1 MRFTLGTVIALA
13 SVVLA
18 SCGGGGGGGSQPPPP
33 NSQTGPPTFGTTSFS
48 ATEDTDLSGRAP
60 ATDPNGDTISFART
74 SDPTR
79 GTVVSVNTATGEF
92 VYRPN
97 PNANGAD
104 SFGLR
109 ASDTAGNA
117 TNATVSITIAAVNDP
132 PSASVAA
139 LSTNDDTPVTSRV
152 VATDIDGDAVIVALA
167 RAPDNGTLSPF
178 TQDGTFTYDPARQ
191 FAGQD
196 SFDVRVTDAA
206 NESIVLTVPI
216 TVNPTTGAIYT
227 GSHSQVVIT
236 EPTAAPVAK
245 GLWDQFMRL
254 VAVHEGS
261 VTRPLPALPAV
272 LNLDVAGALT
282 GTAHIRGNLD
292 ATGLGSLRITY
303 TNFSDSQ
310 ATLNG
315 SEILDVLVAAPSRIR
330 RTYKNVAVKV
340 GTTEFTVNGSLV
352 REASGQVAGYSLRGD
367 VVIVPQNGA
376 AWWIRGADLFAQP
389 NFLLQRLIGSI
400 SVNQWSGTARIYDP
414 VRGYSEFAAEGGF
427 NFKRDTSNHSVL
439 AQPVGRGSLTAT
451 GAAQAKVWLS
461 SLSPATFAVEL
472 DLAARGR
479 PAKALP
485 FRRVDDFAV
494 ATGSDA
500 SHLLQAATALPFDT
514 TFAEI
519 GVPFFP
525 EGRFSE
531 HRQGKYLVHQWFI
544 DVAPPGSTA
553 QLEMA
558 DTPRPSITVDRE
570 GEYLLRLEVTEGNTK
585 STDYLN
591 LLALP
596 AGGIPGFPSPPLFT
610 REVPGASDLVD
621 VNTEV
626 TLDARKSWDVFGSAE
641 PPDYRWTVMNALS
654 GAVLVNAVPGSV
666 LRFTPT
672 VPGIYFAQFHRPDT
686 TSVAFVSK
694 RIYVSPAVRFS
705 AQTRLTPSGTERP
718 WVIDMDGDQRLDIV
732 AAPGFLA
739 NSALTLYRRKADGR
753 FEDGLPLPE
762 ISTANQGALW
772 LDDLSGDGR
781 IDVITQVGFNSDVFS
796 VAVQLPTGH
805 FAPAITLDNGARTCA
820 LGGLWKV
827 VGAVDVDRDGRN
839 DLIRS
844 FQCSDGITRWMLV
857 NKSSASVFAAGEEL
871 AIADAAWMWQGAAED
886 LDGDGD
892 RDLVGAPFFASS
904 LPSTV
909 NVLKLNA
916 SGGFDPSSITLSE
929 PYTPGTF
936 TIRDLDAD
944 DRADI
949 VLTRHPTIILGQNAN
964 GTFTERGKF
973 AGYFDVFEGRNVL
986 PIADV
991 TGDGRLD
998 IVLPASDPA
1007 EGQRLVVQQ
1016 PDGTFETRMPYLGPQ
1031 GEFIDLN
1038 GDGRPDV
1045 LTRLT
1050 FVFIMGPH

>member
-1 MRFTLGTVIALA
+1 MQFTPRAAVALA
-13 SVVLA
+13 TVMLA
-18 SCGGGGGGGSQPPPP
+18 SCGGGGGGGSEPPPP
-33 NSQTGPPTFGTTSFS
+33 TPQNGPPTFGTTSFS
-48 ATEDTDLSGRAP
+48 ANEDTDLTARAQ
-60 ATDPNGDTISFART
+60 ATDPNGDTITFART

-79 GTVVSVNTATGEF
+79 GTVVSLNTATGEF

-117 TNATVSITIAAVNDP
+117 ANATVSITIVAVNDP
-132 PSASVAA
+132 PSASVAPV
-139 LSTNDDTPVTSRV
+139 STNDDTAVTSRV
-152 VATDIDGDAVIVALA
+152 VATDIDGDPVTVSLA
-167 RAPDNGTLSPF
+167 RAPANGTLSPF
-178 TQDGTFTYDPARQ
+178 TQDGTFTYDPVRQ

-196 SFDVRVTDAA
+196 SFDVRVTDSAS
-206 NESIVLTVPI
+206 ESTVLTVPI
-216 TVNPTTGAIYT
+216 TVNRTGAVYT
-227 GSHSQVVIT
+227 GSQSQVIIT
-236 EPTAAPVAK
+236 EPNAAQVAK
-245 GLWDQFMRL
+245 GLWDQFTRL

-272 LNLDVAGALT
+272 LNLNVAGALT
-282 GTAHIRGNLD
+282 GTAHVTGNLD
-292 ATGLGSLRITY
+292 AAGLGSLRITY
-303 TNFSDSQ
+303 TNFADAE

-315 SEILDVLVAAPSRIR
+315 SEILDVLAATPPSRVR
-330 RTYKNVAVKV
+330 RTYKNMAVKV
-340 GTTEFTVNGSLV
+340 GTTEFIVNGSLV
-352 REASGQVAGYSLRGD
+352 REPSNQVAGYSLRGD

-389 NFLLQRLIGSI
+389 TSLPQRLLGST

-414 VRGYSEFAAEGGF
+414 VRGYSEFTAEGGF
-427 NFKRDTSNHSVL
+427 NFIRDGSNHSVL
-439 AQPVGRGSLTAT
+439 ARPFGRGSLTAT
-451 GAAQAKVWLS
+451 GVAQAKLWLT
-461 SLSPATFAVEL
+461 SLSWATFAVEL

-494 ATGSDA
+494 AQGSDA
-500 SHLLQAATALPFDT
+500 SHLLQANTSLPFDT
-514 TFAEI
+514 TIADI

-531 HRQGKYLVHQWFI
+531 HRQGKYLVHEWFI

-558 DTPRPSITVDRE
+558 DTPRPRITVDRQ

-585 STDYLN
+585 STDYLHV
-591 LLALP
+591 LAIP
-596 AGGIPGFPSPPLFT
+596 PNGVPGFPSPPLLT
-610 REVPGASDLVD
+610 RSVPGASDVVD

-626 TLDARKSWDVFGSAE
+626 TLDARKSWDTFGSAE
-641 PPDYRWTVMNALS
+641 PPDYRWTVTNAIS
-654 GAVLVNAVPGSV
+654 GALFVNTVPGSV
-666 LRFTPT
+666 LRFTPPE
-672 VPGIYFAQFHRPDT
+672 PGIYSALFHRPDT
-686 TSVAFVSK
+686 TSVTFVSK
-694 RIYVSPAVRFS
+694 LIYVRPTVRF
-705 AQTRLTPSGTERP
+705 APQTRLTPSGTERP

-739 NSALTLYRRKADGR
+739 NSVLTLYRRKTDGR

-772 LDDLSGDGR
+772 LDDLTGDGR

-820 LGGLWKV
+820 LGGSWKV

-844 FQCSDGITRWMLV
+844 FRCSDGITRWMLV
-857 NKSSASVFAAGEEL
+857 NKSLASGFAAGEEL

-892 RDLVGAPFFASS
+892 RDLVGEPFFTSF
-904 LPSTV
+904 PSTI

-929 PYTPGTF
+929 PYTPGTV
-936 TIRDLDAD
+936 TIKDLDAD
-944 DRADI
+944 GRADI
-949 VLTRHPTIILGQNAN
+949 VVTRNPTIILCQNAN
-964 GTFTERGKF
+964 GTFTERGKV
-973 AGYFDVFEGRNVL
+973 AGYFDVFDGRNVL

-998 IVLPASDPA
+998 IVLPAINAD
-1007 EGQRLVVQQ
+1007 GQRLVVQQ
-1016 PDGTFETRMPYLGPQ
+1016 PDGTFETRMPYLGPE

-1045 LTRLT
+1045 VSRLT
-1050 FVFIMGPH
+1050 FVWIMAPH

>member
-1 MRFTLGTVIALA
+1 MSATVALA
-13 SVVLA
+13 TVMLA
-18 SCGGGGGGGSQPPPP
+18 SCGGGGGGGGSQPPPP
-33 NSQTGPPTFGTTSFS
+33 NSQNGPPTFATTSFS
-48 ATEDTDLSGRAP
+48 ANEDTDLIARAQ
-60 ATDPNGDTISFART
+60 AIDPNGDVITFART

-79 GTVVSVNTATGEF
+79 GTVVSLNTATGEF

-97 PNANGAD
+97 PNANGTD
-104 SFGLR
+104 SFRLR

-117 TNATVSITIAAVNDP
+117 TTATVSLTIVAVNDP
-132 PSASVAA
+132 PDASVAA

-152 VATDIDGDAVIVALA
+152 VATDIDGDAVTFSLA
-167 RAPDNGTLSPF
+167 RAPANGTLSPF
-178 TQDGTFTYDPARQ
+178 AQDGTFTYDPARL

-216 TVNPTTGAIYT
+216 TVNATGGAVYT
-227 GSHSQVVIT
+227 GSQTQVVIT
-236 EPTAAPVAK
+236 EPNAAQVAK

-261 VTRPLPALPAV
+261 VARPLPALPAV
-272 LNLDVAGALT
+272 LNLDVAGALS
-282 GTAHIRGNLD
+282 GTAHITGNLN
-292 ATGLGSLRITY
+292 AAGLGSLRITY
-303 TNFSDSQ
+303 TNFSDLQ

-315 SEILDVLVAAPSRIR
+315 SEILDVLVASPSRVR

-340 GTTEFTVNGSLV
+340 GTSEFTVHGSLV
-352 REASGQVAGYSLRGD
+352 RQASGQVAGYSLQGD

-376 AWWIRGADLFAQP
+376 AWWIRNADLFAQTTS
-389 NFLLQRLIGSI
+389 LLQPLLGST

-414 VRGYSEFAAEGGF
+414 ARGYSEFAAEGGF

-439 AQPVGRGSLTAT
+439 AQPIGRGSLTAT
-451 GAAQAKVWLS
+451 GVAQAKLWLS

-485 FRRVDDFAV
+485 FRRADDFAV

-514 TFAEI
+514 TYAEI

-531 HRQGKYLVHQWFI
+531 HRQGKYLVHQWFV

-553 QLEMA
+553 QIDMA

-570 GEYLLRLEVTEGNTK
+570 GEYLLRLEVTEGNSK

-591 LLALP
+591 LLARPL
-596 AGGIPGFPSPPLFT
+596 GGVPGFPSPPLLN

-626 TLDARKSWDVFGSAE
+626 TLDARKSWEVFGSAE
-641 PPDYRWTVMNALS
+641 PPDYRWTVANAIS
-654 GAVLVNAVPGSV
+654 GAVLVNAVPGPV
-666 LRFTPT
+666 LHFTPT
-672 VPGIYFAQFHRPDT
+672 VPGIYSAVFHRPDT
-686 TSVAFVSK
+686 ISSTFVSK
-694 RIYVSPAVRFS
+694 RIFVRPAVRFT
-705 AQTRLTPSGTERP
+705 AQTRLTQGGRERP
-718 WVIDMDGDQRLDIV
+718 WVIDMDGDQRVDMV
-732 AAPGFLA
+732 AAPSLLA
-739 NSALTLYRRKADGR
+739 NAVLTLYRRKADGR

-762 ISTANQGALW
+762 ISTATQGALW
-772 LDDLSGDGR
+772 LDDLTGDGR
-781 IDVITQVGFNSDVFS
+781 IDVITQVGFQSSVFT

-805 FAPAITLDNGARTCA
+805 FAPAVTLDNGARSCA
-820 LGGLWKV
+820 DGGVWKV

-844 FQCSDGITRWMLV
+844 FRCSDGIQRWMVV
-857 NKSSASVFAAGEEL
+857 NKSSAGGFAAGQEL
-871 AIADAAWMWQGAAED
+871 TIPDAAWMWEGTAAD

-904 LPSTV
+904 LPTTL

-929 PYTPGTF
+929 PYQPGTV

-944 DRADI
+944 GRADI
-949 VLTRHPTIILGQNAN
+949 VVTRNPTIILGQNAN
-964 GTFTERGKF
+964 GTFTERGKV
-973 AGYFDVFEGRNVL
+973 AGFFDVFEGRNAL

-998 IVLPASDPA
+998 IVLPASLSNQA
-1007 EGQRLVVQQ
+1007 EGQRLVEQQ
-1016 PDGTFETRMPYLGPQ
+1016 PDGTFATRMPYFGPE

-1045 LTRLT
+1045 LTQLT